1 MENHLPQSG
10 RLQIRCFNAFPL
22 GVTPSVTPSVR
33 LSRTLRSICYEY
45 SMPKSHF
52 RIPAYDGPLHR
63 RIRLLVKANPKRGK
77 AALRFAKYRDGMT
90 VEEYIR
96 ACEDVG
102 TPNYA
107 IFDITWDTDPKRKF
121 IELYD

>member
-1 MENHLPQSG
+1 
-10 RLQIRCFNAFPL
+10 
-22 GVTPSVTPSVR
+22 
-33 LSRTLRSICYEY
+33 
-45 SMPKSHF
+45 MPKSHF
-52 RIPAYDGPLHR
+52 RIPAYDGPLRR

-107 IFDITWDTDPKRKF
+107 IFDITWDRDPKRKF

>member
-1 MENHLPQSG
+1 M
-10 RLQIRCFNAFPL
+10 F
-22 GVTPSVTPSVR
+22 
-33 LSRTLRSICYEY
+33 RTVLDICYEY
-45 SMPKSHF
+45 SMPRSLYGL
-52 RIPAYDGPLHR
+52 PAYDGSLRR

-90 VEEYIR
+90 IEEYIH
-96 ACEDVG
+96 ACDDLG
-102 TPNYA
+102 PPKHA